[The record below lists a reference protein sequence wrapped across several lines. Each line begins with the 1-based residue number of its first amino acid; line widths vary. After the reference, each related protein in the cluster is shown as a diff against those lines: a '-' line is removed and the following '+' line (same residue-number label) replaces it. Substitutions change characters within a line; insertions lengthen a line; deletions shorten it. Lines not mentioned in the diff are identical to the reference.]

1 MTPFDATIESL
12 AKALSSVRE
21 FLKEFNEDQPRND
34 KGEFA
39 GGGHSVEA
47 YSVHGATNPD
57 PKTYTSTGGGGFIH
71 RSDAAS
77 IMYGRGSKQHLQAIA
92 KYGLGRAKP

>member
-39 GGGHSVEA
+39 GGGGIASKPIRYTVLRTPIQRRIRQLVEVG
-47 YSVHGATNPD
+47 SSIVVTLPPLCTD
-57 PKTYTSTGGGGFIH
+57 V
-71 RSDAAS
+71 AAS
-77 IMYGRGSKQHLQAIA
+77 SISKQ
-92 KYGLGRAKP
+92 

>member
-21 FLKEFNEDQPRND
+21 FLKEFNEDQPGND

-39 GGGHSVEA
+39 GGGA
-47 YSVHGATNPD
+47 
-57 PKTYTSTGGGGFIH
+57 
-71 RSDAAS
+71 
-77 IMYGRGSKQHLQAIA
+77 
-92 KYGLGRAKP
+92 